1 MSKLIN
7 IPTFTDKRG
16 ALSVIEKIKNFKIN
30 RVYYIYNFPKTSR
43 GTHAHKKNIQ
53 LLICLRG
60 RIKIKIRDKKDYIL
74 SNPRKG
80 LFIYPYEYHEMISM
94 QNNSILLVI
103 ASQFFSKS
111 DYINE

>member
-30 RVYYIYNFPKTSR
+30 RVYYIYNFPKTKR
-43 GTHAHKKNIQ
+43 GMHAHKKNIQ

-60 RIKIKIRDKKDYIL
+60 RVKIKIRNKKNYIL

-80 LFIYPYEYHEMISM
+80 LFVYPFEYHEIISM
-94 QNNSILLVI
+94 QNNSILLVL
-103 ASQFFSKS
+103 ASQFFSTF
-111 DYINE
+111 DYIYE

>member
-30 RVYYIYNFPKTSR
+30 RVYYIYNFPKTTR
-43 GTHAHKKNIQ
+43 GMHAHKKNVQ

-60 RIKIKIRDKKDYIL
+60 RIKIKIRDNKDYTL

-80 LFIYPYEYHEMISM
+80 LFIYPCEYHELISM
-94 QNNSILLVI
+94 QNNSILLVM
-103 ASQFFSKS
+103 ASEFFSKS
-111 DYINE
+111 DYTNE